1 MFTSFGEH
9 ARAFLVKK
17 METFKNIQLKE
28 QIIHDF
34 VERCPFV
41 HKDLA
46 LVVIPGS
53 RNNET
58 FGNCS
63 DLDITTVMRPENHHI
78 IDTKPLLELA
88 TQIQGWADRVHKNS
102 PITPVVISTIR
113 LEEAQIQMARM
124 LTQGRKEILPIHWLF
139 HPSFDFLA
147 VNEPPSLARGILT
160 GKTLYGNAEEAM
172 VLLQEKQASPN
183 RKIAGLDWLTDS
195 LRVLVANFSNASD
208 PRQPQGFLLQ
218 LASHNLHWFWKWN
231 ILETLARQVIGKDEV
246 GWPQALQVVRD
257 VKPDLSVVF
266 DEIHKVRHAGE
277 SASLED
283 IVTLHTATF
292 EIWPELPW
300 T

>member
-1 MFTSFGEH
+1 
-9 ARAFLVKK
+9 
-17 METFKNIQLKE
+17 METLRNIQLKE

-63 DLDITTVMRPENHHI
+63 DLDITTVMRTENPNVVN
-78 IDTKPLLELA
+78 TKPLLELA
-88 TQIQGWADRVHKNS
+88 TQIREWADHIHKDS
-102 PITPVVISTIR
+102 PVTPVIISTIR

-124 LTQGRKEILPIHWLF
+124 LTQDKKEILPIHWLF
-139 HPSFDFLA
+139 HPSLDFLV

-160 GKTLYGNAEEAM
+160 GKTLHGNAEEAM
-172 VLLQEKQASPN
+172 FLLREMQSSPN

-195 LRVLVANFSNASD
+195 LRVLVANFSDAND
-208 PRQPQGFLLQ
+208 PRQPPGFLLQ

-231 ILETLARQVIGKDEV
+231 ILETLARQVTGKDEV
-246 GWPQALQVVRD
+246 GWPKALQVVRGA
-257 VKPDLSVVF
+257 KPDLFDVF
-266 DEIHKVRHAGE
+266 DEIHKVRHSGE
-277 SASLED
+277 SASIED
-283 IVTLHTATF
+283 IVKLHATTF
-292 EIWPELPW
+292 QIWPELPW